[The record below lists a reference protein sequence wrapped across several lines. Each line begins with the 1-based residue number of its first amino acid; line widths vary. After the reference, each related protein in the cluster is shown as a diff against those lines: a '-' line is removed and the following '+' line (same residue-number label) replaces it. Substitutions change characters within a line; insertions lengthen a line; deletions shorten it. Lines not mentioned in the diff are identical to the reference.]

1 MISQPTKIL
10 RSPFSRPPEERW
22 YILRTAPR
30 AERQAA
36 TELQQ
41 LGLRVYVPKRVF
53 RPAAKRKTAPK
64 PRRAPLLIGYVLVQ
78 FPRRLMDERRRP
90 QFGIVVNCRN
100 VSGPYVTFVDK
111 IGDRV
116 PMPLTDDDIAN
127 LRERRRQN
135 EFNELKLAADEAVR
149 RVAELRATIKEGG
162 QVLVMTGLY
171 VGHIATLSR
180 VHDDGSADIL
190 IHLIGRDTTLHVDD
204 AASGVAPLAKSAT
217 RA

>member
-1 MISQPTKIL
+1 MTLVTARQ
-10 RSPFSRPPEERW
+10 RSPFSRPTEERW

-53 RPAAKRKTAPK
+53 RPAAKRKTTPK
-64 PRRAPLLIGYVLVQ
+64 PRRAPLLVGYVLVQ
-78 FPRRLMDERRRP
+78 FPRRLMDARRQP
-90 QFGIVVNCRN
+90 QFGVVVNCRH

-111 IGDRV
+111 VGDRV
-116 PMPLTDDDIAN
+116 PMPLTDDDIAD

-135 EFNELKLAADEAVR
+135 EFNELTLAADEADR
-149 RVAELRATIKEGG
+149 RVAELRVAMKGGG

-180 VHDDGSADIL
+180 IQDDGSADIL
-190 IHLIGRDTTLHVDD
+190 IHLIGRDTKLHVED
-204 AASGVAPLAKSAT
+204 AASGIAPLAKSGK
-217 RA
+217 RN